1 MISLKVTPVI
11 PHLCAVVSVIQS
23 TLWIVLKITCS
34 RNPLISPL
42 ITIPAFAL
50 HIGINCDPYELCSLL
65 DRDCCEGI
73 LDICLLSN
81 KLGTRDPERDLSDGR
96 GVPDNLGVLYILL
109 YCVLVLLVV
118 NDLLGDITIDVGI
131 SDGVENR
138 DPLICPCDP
147 VRILC

>member
-1 MISLKVTPVI
+1 
-11 PHLCAVVSVIQS
+11 
-23 TLWIVLKITCS
+23 
-34 RNPLISPL
+34 LISPL

-50 HIGINCDPYELCSLL
+50 HTGTNCGPRELCSLL
-65 DRDCCEGI
+65 DRDWYEGA
-73 LDICLLSN
+73 LDICLLGV

-96 GVPDNLGVLYILL
+96 GVPDSSGVLYILL

-118 NDLLGDITIDVGI
+118 GDLLGDITIDVGV

-138 DPLICPCDP
+138 DPLNCQCDP

>member
-1 MISLKVTPVI
+1 
-11 PHLCAVVSVIQS
+11 
-23 TLWIVLKITCS
+23 
-34 RNPLISPL
+34 LISPL

-50 HIGINCDPYELCSLL
+50 HTGTNCGPRELCSLL
-65 DRDCCEGI
+65 DRDWYEGA
-73 LDICLLSN
+73 LDICLLGV

-96 GVPDNLGVLYILL
+96 GVPDSSGVLYILL

-118 NDLLGDITIDVGI
+118 GDLLGDITIDVGV

-138 DPLICPCDP
+138 DPLNCPCDP